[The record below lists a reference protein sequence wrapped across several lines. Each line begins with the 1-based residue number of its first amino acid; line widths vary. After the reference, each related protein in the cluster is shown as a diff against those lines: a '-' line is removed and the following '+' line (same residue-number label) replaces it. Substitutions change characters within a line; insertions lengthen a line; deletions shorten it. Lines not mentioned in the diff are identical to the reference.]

1 MTHRKRFFSRTFI
14 AGILF
19 TALTGVLGF
28 AQPKAETAGAPISS
42 SPAAEAGVLVI
53 AVQPN
58 SPAQKA
64 GVARGDIIIEANGTR
79 VNDAAE
85 LRTALTGRKVGDT
98 LSLKLR
104 HGDVEKTLSVTVGTQ
119 EGRPWIGILPLP
131 GRGPGV
137 FGFGRGPGMMD
148 GEDFGYGM
156 RGYDGYG
163 PMFPT
168 EGALVES
175 VTPGSPAEKAGVKKG
190 DLIISIDGTTVDAR
204 NPLADQI
211 SAKKVGDTITLSLSS
226 WGETA
231 ARDVKVTL
239 EKNPDK
245 DAPFL
250 GVQFMPA
257 PQRFGRGPG
266 PGAPGRGMPGPGMMA
281 GAVVVDVTSD
291 GPASKAGIQL
301 RDVISKVE
309 GAAVTTPQQV
319 VDAVAKHKPG
329 DTLAITVLHR
339 ADGKQADLT
348 VTLGQNPSDA
358 AKAWL
363 GVSMSGGIGGPGMR
377 GQPRTPPSAGGANT
391 PTL

>member
-1 MTHRKRFFSRTFI
+1 MTHRTHFFSRTLI
-14 AGILF
+14 AGVLF

-28 AQPKAETAGAPISS
+28 AQPKAETAAAAAAS

-53 AVQPN
+53 AVQPD

-64 GVARGDIIIEANGTR
+64 GVARGDIILEANGTK
-79 VNDAAE
+79 VNDTAE
-85 LRTALTGRKVGDT
+85 LRTALTGRKAGDT

-104 HGDVEKTLSVTVGTQ
+104 HGDVEKTLTVTVGTQ

-137 FGFGRGPGMMD
+137 FGFGRGPGMMG

-163 PMFPT
+163 PMFPA
-168 EGALVES
+168 EGALVEN
-175 VTPGSPAEKAGVKKG
+175 VTPGSPAEKAGVKRG
-190 DLIISIDGTTVDAR
+190 DLIISVNGTTVDAR

-211 SAKKVGDTITLSLSS
+211 SAKKVGDMITLSLSS

-231 ARDVKVTL
+231 AHDVKVTL

-250 GVQFMPA
+250 GVQYMPA
-257 PQRFGRGPG
+257 PQRFGGGPVPGERGP
-266 PGAPGRGMPGPGMMA
+266 GMPGPGMMA
-281 GAVVVDVTSD
+281 GAVVVDVTAD
-291 GPASKAGIQL
+291 GPASKAGIQT
-301 RDVISKVE
+301 RDVITKVE

-319 VDAVAKHKPG
+319 VDAVAKHTPG
-329 DTLAITVLHR
+329 DTLALTVLHR

-363 GVSMSGGIGGPGMR
+363 GVSMSSVFGGPGMR